1 MPPETTHAKR
11 QVHIVLAGPVGLM
24 LTALLQ
30 PTGTFSIRLYEKRRQ
45 YTRARMVKLDSY

>member
-11 QVHIVLAGPVGLM
+11 RVHIVGAGPVGLM